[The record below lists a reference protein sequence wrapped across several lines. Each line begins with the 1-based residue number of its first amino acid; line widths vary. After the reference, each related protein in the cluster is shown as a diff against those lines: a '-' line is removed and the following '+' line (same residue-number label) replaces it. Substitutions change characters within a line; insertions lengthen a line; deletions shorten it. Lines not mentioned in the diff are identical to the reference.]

1 VISQIWGGATTA
13 ERMKIEDKP
22 SATDLLPQN
31 VLFQRCIHVDYAG
44 RSSVTLDSVYKGQ
57 NGDFQPP
64 YAKKTW
70 QTVSNT
76 ATVTINHQKE
86 IVDLL

>member
-1 VISQIWGGATTA
+1 MNFFSEFHVISQIWGATTA
-13 ERMKIEDKP
+13 ERMKIEDRP

-31 VLFQRCIHVDYAG
+31 VLVLFQRCIHVDYAG

-64 YAKKTW
+64 YAKKK
-70 QTVSNT
+70 
-76 ATVTINHQKE
+76 HGKR
-86 IVDLL
+86 